1 MKYTATPF
9 SRFLLSPISLLVVS
23 LFALSACSGGGS
35 GVSAE
40 DAPETDLTGGSTGT
54 DTQGDNTDTTSD
66 TDVPPETDSEPP
78 ALASELGTQYPAD
91 RDNDDRPGMIVT
103 GLNGESAQVVTAPW
117 LVNTSL
123 FRNAS
128 AEFGQETIALLQYPD
143 DFSVSNHVLFFEE
156 RLDSCLI
163 RTNEVIGGG
172 NGGDGGSPPPT
183 LSGGDAVT
191 ISDPAGVW
199 LSIPATLEDDGQVV
213 YVDSGTLTGALPDGA
228 MLSIPGDEF
237 PVVAGYPL
245 YEPAPII
252 RILPVSGFFIDENT
266 AYSWIPGRASGYME
280 IDFLAYDDNGDFQG
294 FPITCYASDD
304 GSFELTTAALQAVAD
319 SENNLEVR
327 FSRVYSRIDVVDDI
341 VFRQN
346 VKLAE

>member
-143 DFSVSNHVLFFEE
+143 DFSVSNHVLFFVP
-156 RLDSCLI
+156 RVVRKS
-163 RTNEVIGGG
+163 
-172 NGGDGGSPPPT
+172 SP
-183 LSGGDAVT
+183 V
-191 ISDPAGVW
+191 
-199 LSIPATLEDDGQVV
+199 
-213 YVDSGTLTGALPDGA
+213 
-228 MLSIPGDEF
+228 
-237 PVVAGYPL
+237 
-245 YEPAPII
+245 
-252 RILPVSGFFIDENT
+252 
-266 AYSWIPGRASGYME
+266 
-280 IDFLAYDDNGDFQG
+280 
-294 FPITCYASDD
+294 
-304 GSFELTTAALQAVAD
+304 
-319 SENNLEVR
+319 
-327 FSRVYSRIDVVDDI
+327 
-341 VFRQN
+341 
-346 VKLAE
+346 